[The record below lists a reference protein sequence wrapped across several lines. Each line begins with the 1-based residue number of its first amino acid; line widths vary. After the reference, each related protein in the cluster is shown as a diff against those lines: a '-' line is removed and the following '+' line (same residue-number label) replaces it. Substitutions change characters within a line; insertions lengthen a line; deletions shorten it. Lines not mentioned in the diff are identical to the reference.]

1 MTSKSSALLGVA
13 LLAVF
18 ALSACG
24 ANPTLLTVNASA
36 TTRTAPDLAIVTL
49 GVVARGPN
57 ARAAQEAQTARMNAV
72 MAAVRAAGV
81 ADNEVQTIDYALDPQ
96 YSYPR
101 NAAPRITGYESRNTI
116 AIRVRD
122 ISAISGLVDATVA
135 DGANQLQG
143 IQFTYQDEEASL
155 DAARAQAVSAA
166 RARAERYAEAADMKV
181 ARVLSITEPGATI
194 PPPVLQYRTSLLQVG
209 ASAEQSAANAIAPGE
224 LDNRSN
230 VTVVFELR

>member
-1 MTSKSSALLGVA
+1 MKSKTGAFLCIA

-24 ANPTLLTVNASA
+24 RTPTLLTVNASA

-49 GVVARGPN
+49 GVVARGQT

-96 YSYPR
+96 YAYPR
-101 NAAPRITGYESRNTI
+101 NAAPRITGYESRNTV

-166 RARAERYAEAADMKV
+166 RVRAERYAEAADMKV
-181 ARVLSITEPGATI
+181 ARVLSITEPGGI
-194 PPPVLQYRTSLLQVG
+194 VPMPPVEYRLMQVG
-209 ASAEQSAANAIAPGE
+209 ASLEQSAAANAIAPGE
-224 LDNRSN
+224 LDNRTN